1 MKKNGSAVCEFF
13 VFFFAHYYLEDRS
26 AGRVVGGFTNMLV
39 RGSNYWRKRVGALG
53 FDEYW

>member
-1 MKKNGSAVCEFF
+1 MALLSANFLY
-13 VFFFAHYYLEDRS
+13 FFFAHYYLEDRS